1 MKIAEYNQMYKHL
14 IRPSDQNE
22 RIKKYFEKNKHTD
35 QRTASSKYVSDTQVP
50 PKNKFE
56 KEIINKTKEL
66 SEDKITTKRPIVKD
80 HFTKQLI
87 NANNSFDGGPYIVD
101 NETGEVVSEAELK
114 RRFTYQDKP
123 YPKQATKKQMDELT
137 TRVKKYVDVHG
148 SKPFKKKVTAPDV
161 EIKIPEF
168 DPNLFKRPVRD
179 PGADRF
185 EKRYNE
191 IVRQQEEEKRR
202 NRISGIGGLLGG
214 EVE

>member
-1 MKIAEYNQMYKHL
+1 MKISEYNQMYKHL

-87 NANNSFDGGPYIVD
+87 NANNTFDGGPYIVD

-179 PGADRF
+179 PGSDRL
-185 EKRYNE
+185 EKRYNG